1 LGEKLH
7 FQCHAILVQ
16 LYRHGRLDR
25 QKQGRS
31 FVYLASDLQIAAN
44 QLQAM
49 VIKGLSAN
57 QHLLTLP
64 VLALV
69 KFTIAPKTS
78 FEQLAKTIAKAK
90 GTMVNLS

>member
-1 LGEKLH
+1 
-7 FQCHAILVQ
+7 
-16 LYRHGRLDR
+16 
-25 QKQGRS
+25 
-31 FVYLASDLQIAAN
+31 
-44 QLQAM
+44 M